1 MGITGIGT
9 ERTYIYNSQTG
20 KISSKDGSAD
30 EFVDYFNGKLSGED
44 STTLNGYDRANRTG
58 IKNVVEWA
66 YALGGCQGRK
76 PWLSSDVTECEITCK
91 IVSGEEFVYAVNGEH
106 IMTCYA
112 PSMPMPDEIASW
124 GRDLPFKTRQSK
136 AYDSATNSMNF
147 AVGDVFDL
155 GRGYRLRIGE
165 DHVEAEG
172 YGNGSAA
179 DDERLRHL
187 EYGLNALVHFAD
199 QQRPASCIWS
209 QHMPMLLSLLKE
221 LGIDTSREFTLN
233 ETKCVVNDGKIEE
246 AGNKWCIPSSAH
258 ERLLKRDEELLSRPL
273 SAQK

>member
-1 MGITGIGT
+1 MGITGIGS

-30 EFVDYFNGKLSGED
+30 EFVDYFNGILSGED

-66 YALGGCQGRK
+66 YALGGCQGSK

-91 IVSGEEFVYAVNGEH
+91 IVSGEEFVYTVNGEH
-106 IMTCYA
+106 IMTCFA
-112 PSMPMPDEIASW
+112 PSMPMPNEIANWS
-124 GRDLPFKTRQSK
+124 RDLPFKTHQSK
-136 AYDSATNSMNF
+136 AYDSATNSMNL

-155 GRGYRLRIGE
+155 GNGYRLRVGE
-165 DHVEAEG
+165 NRVEAEG
-172 YGNGSAA
+172 YGSGSAE

-187 EYGLNALVHFAD
+187 EYGLNALIHFAD
-199 QQRPASCIWS
+199 QQCPADFIWPE
-209 QHMPMLLSLLKE
+209 HMPMLLSLLKE

-246 AGNKWCIPSSAH
+246 AGNKWFMPSSVH

-273 SAQK
+273 SSRK